1 MIALATQNG
10 EFIKVLSQANGEFG
24 LHQVFGFIFK
34 DNLAGRIHRRS
45 AQGIHTQENAWL
57 CKMKFSMN
65 AQGLAVEPVMGCE
78 VKADG
83 NARWTIT
90 TPRGI
95 FKLLPITEVGS
106 TANIAA
112 LPVEESPSST
122 IKKSVAIA
130 LLLLAIPLL
139 LNRNTVQVAP
149 VILEEPI
156 LVKLTPQ
163 VQQKTVVVPSTMPVE
178 MPKNIQTSDK
188 TVKRA
193 IQQNLGF
200 LGLLGNK
207 QITKAIGGATT
218 QLKDSSA
225 GAGAGGKEG
234 SGGEYLTGLGRG
246 VKHATVGNT
255 GVAGL
260 GGIGTK
266 GAGGGAGGYGNAKV
280 GSGEGS
286 SLSKVALSN
295 DLMLEGGLDKAVIQA
310 TIAKYLSQV
319 RACYE
324 AGLQS
329 NPALQGQ
336 VNMAF
341 VISGAGTVS
350 SGNVAKSTLGNTA
363 VESCI
368 LSRLLTWQ
376 FPKPVGGVN
385 VKVNYPFV
393 LRPVGAM

>member
-1 MIALATQNG
+1 MIALANSNG
-10 EFIKVLSQANGEFG
+10 DLIKVLPLESGEFG

-34 DNLAGRIHRRS
+34 ENLAERIQRRKAS
-45 AQGIHTQENAWL
+45 GINTNDDAWI
-57 CKMKFSMN
+57 CKLKLNKTAKNFT
-65 AQGLAVEPVMGCE
+65 VEPIEGCE
-78 VKADG
+78 VKAAA
-83 NARWTIT
+83 NQAWSIT
-90 TPRGI
+90 TDRGV
-95 FKLLPITEVGS
+95 FQLMPVTDSKFVPALSQDITES
-106 TANIAA
+106 
-112 LPVEESPSST
+112 SPLR
-122 IKKSVAIA
+122 KSAAIA
-130 LLLLAIPLL
+130 LLLLLAIPLML
-139 LNRNTVQVAP
+139 GRDKSTEPQV
-149 VILEEPI
+149 VIEEPI
-156 LVKLTPQ
+156 MVKLTPQ
-163 VQQKTVVVPSTMPVE
+163 VQKTVVVPSTMPIE
-178 MPKNIQTSDK
+178 LPKTIQTQDK
-188 TVKRA
+188 VVKRA

-207 QITKAIGGATT
+207 NITKAIGGATT

-246 VKHATVGNT
+246 VKHATVGNS

-266 GAGGGAGGYGNAKV
+266 GAGGGAGGYGNSKI

-324 AGLQS
+324 QGLLS

-341 VISGAGTVS
+341 QISGTGNVTSA
-350 SGNVAKSTLGNTA
+350 NVAKSSLGNSQ

-368 LSRLLTWQ
+368 STKMMNWT

-393 LRPVGAM
+393 LRPVGA

>member
-1 MIALATQNG
+1 MKDP
-10 EFIKVLSQANGEFG
+10 EP
-24 LHQVFGFIFK
+24 QV
-34 DNLAGRIHRRS
+34 
-45 AQGIHTQENAWL
+45 
-57 CKMKFSMN
+57 
-65 AQGLAVEPVMGCE
+65 VM
-78 VKADG
+78 
-83 NARWTIT
+83 
-90 TPRGI
+90 
-95 FKLLPITEVGS
+95 
-106 TANIAA
+106 
-112 LPVEESPSST
+112 
-122 IKKSVAIA
+122 
-130 LLLLAIPLL
+130 
-139 LNRNTVQVAP
+139 
-149 VILEEPI
+149 EEPI

-163 VQQKTVVVPSTMPVE
+163 VQKTVVVPSTMPTE
-178 MPKNIQTSDK
+178 LPKTIQTQDK
-188 TVKRA
+188 VVKRA

-207 QITKAIGGATT
+207 NITKAIGGANT
-218 QLKDSSA
+218 LKDSSA
-225 GAGAGGKEG
+225 GAGAGKEG

-246 VKHATVGNT
+246 VKHATVGNS

-266 GAGGGAGGYGNAKV
+266 GAGGGAGGYGNSKI

-324 AGLQS
+324 SGLQS

-341 VISGAGTVS
+341 NITGNGDVS
-350 SGNVAKSTLGNTA
+350 VANVAKSTLGHSG

-368 LSRLLTWQ
+368 STKMLNWK

-393 LRPVGAM
+393 LRPVGV

>member
-1 MIALATQNG
+1 MIALANSNG
-10 EFIKVLSQANGEFG
+10 ELIKLLPMESGEFG

-34 DNLAGRIHRRS
+34 DHLADRIHRRKS
-45 AQGIHTQENAWL
+45 HGISSLENAWVCQL
-57 CKMKFSMN
+57 KLLKN
-65 AQGLAVEPVMGCE
+65 AKNFTIEAISGCE
-78 VKADG
+78 VKVEND
-83 NARWTIT
+83 RTWKIKTD
-90 TPRGI
+90 RGE
-95 FKLLPITEVGS
+95 FRLLPAGEARAVPIGTQIADKDFKIGK
-106 TANIAA
+106 TAAIVLAVLLA
-112 LPVEESPSST
+112 LPLMLGRDRNVE
-122 IKKSVAIA
+122 
-130 LLLLAIPLL
+130 
-139 LNRNTVQVAP
+139 P
-149 VILEEPI
+149 VVVMEEPI
-156 LVKLTPQ
+156 MVKLKPQ
-163 VQQKTVVVPSTMPVE
+163 VQKTVVVPSTMPAE
-178 MPKNIQTSDK
+178 MPQNLKAQDK
-188 TVKRA
+188 VVKRA

-207 QITKAIGGATT
+207 NITKAIGGAPTI
-218 QLKDSSA
+218 KDASA

-234 SGGEYLTGLGRG
+234 SGGEFLTGIGRG
-246 VKHATVGNT
+246 VKSATVGNT
-255 GVAGL
+255 GVSGL

-266 GAGGGAGGYGNAKV
+266 GAGGGAGGYGNSKI

-324 AGLQS
+324 TGLQS

-336 VNMAF
+336 VNMSF
-341 VISGAGTVS
+341 QINGEGNISSA
-350 SGNVAKSTLGNTA
+350 NVAKSTLGNSQ

-368 LSRLLTWQ
+368 STKMLNWK

-393 LRPVGAM
+393 LRPVGA

>member
-1 MIALATQNG
+1 MIALANNNG
-10 EFIKVLSQANGEFG
+10 ELIKILPLENGEFG

-34 DNLAGRIHRRS
+34 ENLPERVQRRK
-45 AQGIHTQENAWL
+45 AQGISTQDNAWICQL
-57 CKMKFSMN
+57 KLSKTAKNFT
-65 AQGLAVEPVMGCE
+65 VESISGCD
-78 VKADG
+78 VKATSDQT
-83 NARWTIT
+83 WSIT
-90 TPRGI
+90 TERGV
-95 FKLLPITEVGS
+95 FQLLPVSDAKLIPITNS
-106 TANIAA
+106 FDATPA
-112 LPVEESPSST
+112 SSLR
-122 IKKSVAIA
+122 KPAAIA
-130 LLLLAIPLL
+130 IMLLLAIPLMMGRIKTADPL
-139 LNRNTVQVAP
+139 VVM
-149 VILEEPI
+149 EEPI
-156 LVKLTPQ
+156 LVKLKPQ
-163 VQQKTVVVPSTMPVE
+163 VQKTVVVPSTMPVE
-178 MPKNIQTSDK
+178 LPKTIQTQDK
-188 TVKRA
+188 VVKRA

-207 QITKAIGGATT
+207 SITKAIGGATT

-246 VKHATVGNT
+246 VKHATVGNS
-255 GVAGL
+255 GVSGL

-266 GAGGGAGGYGNAKV
+266 GAGGGAGGYGNSKI

-329 NPALQGQ
+329 NSALQGQ

-341 VISGAGTVS
+341 QISGEGDVS
-350 SGNVAKSTLGNTA
+350 QANVAKSSLGNA
-363 VESCI
+363 GVESCI
-368 LSRLLTWQ
+368 SSKMLNWK

-393 LRPVGAM
+393 LRPVGA

>member
-1 MIALATQNG
+1 MSTYNIALANSNG
-10 EFIKVLSQANGEFG
+10 ELIKLLPLESGEFG

-34 DNLAGRIHRRS
+34 DHLQERVNRRK
-45 AQGIHTQENAWL
+45 AQGITTAEDAWI
-57 CKMKFSMN
+57 CKLKLSASAHKFS
-65 AQGLAVEPVMGCE
+65 VESIAGCE
-78 VKADG
+78 VKATGDQ
-83 NARWTIT
+83 TYSIT
-90 TPRGI
+90 TDRGV
-95 FKLLPITEVGS
+95 FQLLPA
-106 TANIAA
+106 ANVKIAP
-112 LPVEESPSST
+112 LSLENSPSSP
-122 IKKSVAIA
+122 IRKSAAIA
-130 LLLLAIPLL
+130 ILLILAIPMLL
-139 LNRNTVQVAP
+139 GRVKNTVPEV
-149 VILEEPI
+149 VLEEPI
-156 LVKLTPQ
+156 LVKLKPI
-163 VQQKTVVVPSTMPVE
+163 VQKTVVVPSTMPTE
-178 MPKNIQTSDK
+178 LPKQIQQDK
-188 TVKRA
+188 VMKRA
-193 IQQNLGF
+193 VQQNLGF

-207 QITKAIGGATT
+207 NITKAIGGANT

-246 VKHATVGNT
+246 VKQATVGNS

-266 GAGGGAGGYGNAKV
+266 GAGGGAGGYGNSKI

-329 NPALQGQ
+329 NSALQGQ

-341 VISGAGTVS
+341 TISGTGNVS
-350 SGNVAKSTLGNTA
+350 AANVAKSTLGNA
-363 VESCI
+363 GVESCI
-368 LSRLLTWQ
+368 STKMMNWQ

-393 LRPVGAM
+393 LRPVGA